1 MALHAYLDGLIP
13 FCKRRL
19 IGNMHAFACKENMF
33 QQMIGS
39 PFPAPFV
46 VAKLPGNISCL
57 SSCIACDWQLA
68 TTTTYVQRQVCW
80 PWPHNRRVAR
90 YQSIKKKAP
99 QENCSLHITV
109 SQLDW
114 NWPNAEEND
123 LMLRWP
129 TNGILVSYMLG
140 AIYTP
145 HAFDRFGD
153 GNSSSFL
160 LISTSK
166 GGNADLPL

>member
-90 YQSIKKKAP
+90 YQ
-99 QENCSLHITV
+99 
-109 SQLDW
+109 
-114 NWPNAEEND
+114 
-123 LMLRWP
+123 
-129 TNGILVSYMLG
+129 
-140 AIYTP
+140 
-145 HAFDRFGD
+145 FD
-153 GNSSSFL
+153 
-160 LISTSK
+160 
-166 GGNADLPL
+166 